1 MKTEVNSVVVG
12 AVGTVK
18 KWMVENI
25 KKVSERERD
34 CDRDPKDLR
43 VGICMNP
50 QEGA

>member
-1 MKTEVNSVVVG
+1 MKIEVNPVVVG

-25 KKVSERERD
+25 KKVSEGY
-34 CDRDPKDLR
+34 CDRDPKDLHA
-43 VGICMNP
+43 GICTNL